1 MGLAEIIREKADS
14 SFNEVIAIRRHIHM
28 NPELSFKEYETSR
41 FIADKL
47 TEYGIEFRTV
57 AETGILAWITG
68 RKNRSEK
75 SIAIRSELDALPI
88 REENETPYKSVRDG
102 IMHACGH
109 DVHSACLLG
118 SARIIKS
125 LEKDFSGTVYFIFQP
140 GEESL
145 PGGAIKMLD
154 EDLFGD
160 NKPDLII
167 AQHVLPEM
175 GCGETGVRPGIYM
188 ASADEIYITVT
199 GEGGH
204 AAMPHNTTD
213 TVVAMAQVIVALQQ
227 ISSRFAPPH
236 IPTVLSFGKLIAN
249 GATNVIPREV
259 TLDGTFR
266 TMDETWRARAHELI
280 TSIATKTA
288 SSLGAACMVE
298 IRKGYPV
305 LKNDPART
313 ELIKNLMKEYLG
325 SDKVNDLPIRMTSE
339 DFAWFAMKYPAVFY
353 RLGTGM
359 PDRKLHTPVF
369 DIDEK
374 AVITGTG
381 LSAWLALSYLE
392 DGA

>member
-14 SFNEVIAIRRHIHM
+14 NFNEVIAIRRHIHM

-57 AETGILAWITG
+57 AETGILAWVTG
-68 RKNRSEK
+68 RKNTSEK

-88 REENETPYKSVRDG
+88 REENETAYKSVRDG

-175 GCGETGVRPGIYM
+175 GCGETGVRSGIYM

-305 LKNDPART
+305 LKNDPSRT